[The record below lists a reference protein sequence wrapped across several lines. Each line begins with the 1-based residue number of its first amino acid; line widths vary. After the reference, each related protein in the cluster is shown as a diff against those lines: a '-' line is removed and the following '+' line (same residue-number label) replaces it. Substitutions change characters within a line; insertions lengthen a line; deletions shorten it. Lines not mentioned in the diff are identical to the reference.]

1 MRRRRR
7 SFTLT
12 RAAERLDRHHL
23 SLGIGVAVLAL
34 ITAVIS
40 VMAIDGLPFANPE
53 QVRAIVP
60 ADAPIVRPGDE
71 VRVGGQRVGE
81 VRDVDSTEQG
91 RRVSMDVDDV
101 EVARDASATVRL
113 RGLAGAVYIQLDP
126 GAGASAPNG
135 WTIPSSRTGTG
146 TQLTDVVAAFD
157 RKTRGALS
165 QSLVSYGAGLAGR
178 GQDLNQALG
187 DLPPTLGQG
196 TPLLRSLNPSPG
208 ALSGLVAGAGTTL
221 RAAAGDRSD
230 DVAGLISGGAGTLAA
245 TAAESGA
252 LSGAIHRAPGA
263 LEAAQQVLPEADPLL
278 DDLTRASRALSPGA
292 HALSNALPDV
302 NALLANP
309 PALGRLSDLSRKAKG
324 TVDLAVPVLTDL
336 RPGLLTFS
344 PLLSAAEPLAGYVG
358 RFPDDVLAG
367 PTGFTT
373 WGDFSYNDGQAAGH
387 RAVRFTPVFTCA
399 PGRNPYPG
407 PDQAGKDRQS
417 CF

>member
-1 MRRRRR
+1 M
-7 SFTLT
+7 T

-23 SLGIGVAVLAL
+23 SLGIGVAVLAV
-34 ITAVIS
+34 ITAVVS
-40 VMAIDGLPFANPE
+40 VMAIDGLPFANPDH
-53 QVRAIVP
+53 VRAIVP
-60 ADAPIVRPGDE
+60 ADSPIVRPGDE

-91 RRVSMDVDDV
+91 RRVSMDVDGV
-101 EVARDASATVRL
+101 GVTQDASATVRL
-113 RGLAGAVYIQLDP
+113 RGLAGAVYIELNP
-126 GAGASAPNG
+126 GAGASAPDD
-135 WTIPSSRTGTG
+135 WTIPASRTATG

-178 GQDLNQALG
+178 GRDLNQALG
-187 DLPPTLGQG
+187 DLPPTLEQG
-196 TPLLRSLNPSPG
+196 TPLLRSLSPRPG
-208 ALSGLVAGAGTTL
+208 ALSGLVGNAGATL
-221 RAAAGDRSD
+221 HAAAGDRDD
-230 DVAGLISGGAGTLAA
+230 DVAGVISGGAGTLGA
-245 TAAESGA
+245 TAAESDA
-252 LSGAIHRAPGA
+252 LSAAIHNAPGA
-263 LEAAQQVLPEADPLL
+263 MEAAQQVLPEADPLL

-292 HALSNALPDV
+292 RALSTALPEV
-302 NALLANP
+302 NALLANR
-309 PALGRLSDLSRKAKG
+309 PAVDRLSDLARRANG
-324 TVDLAVPVLTDL
+324 TVDLAAPVLTDL

-344 PLLSAAEPLAGYVG
+344 PLLSAAEPLTGYVG

-373 WGDFSYNDGQAAGH
+373 WGDFPYDDGQAAGH

-407 PDQAGKDRQS
+407 PDQAGKDRES